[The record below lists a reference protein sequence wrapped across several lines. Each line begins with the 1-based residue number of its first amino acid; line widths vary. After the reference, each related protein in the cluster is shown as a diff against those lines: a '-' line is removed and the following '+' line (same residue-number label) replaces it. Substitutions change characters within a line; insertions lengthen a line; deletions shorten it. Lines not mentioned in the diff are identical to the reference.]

1 MCLIAQIS
9 QLPDHRVAVNLG
21 FQTNY
26 NLPYQLSSWYS
37 PMFWARKLTKNS
49 NPLVDFFERLTQ
61 KDDDDEDE
69 SSGETARKL
78 ADEKYSK
85 AKRDITAGGNKIFR
99 FLKF

>member
-9 QLPDHRVAVNLG
+9 QLPDHRVAVNVG

-37 PMFWARKLTKNS
+37 PMFWARKLSKTS

-61 KDDDDEDE
+61 SKDDEE
-69 SSGETARKL
+69 SEESTREFI
-78 ADEKYSK
+78 DEKYPK
-85 AKRDITAGGNKIFR
+85 AKRDVTAGLKIYFE
-99 FLKF
+99 FF

>member
-37 PMFWARKLTKNS
+37 PMFWARKLTKTS
-49 NPLVDFFERLTQ
+49 NPLVDFFERLSQ
-61 KDDDDEDE
+61 KNDDNDEDDSE
-69 SSGETARKL
+69 ASARIL
-78 ADEKYSK
+78 ADKKYPK
-85 AKRDITAGGNKIFR
+85 VKRDITAGKLKI
-99 FLKF
+99 